1 MTGAMSDVKILDMTT
16 IPVLLFL
23 FPREPTSQGAF
34 SHWRHWR
41 EVKYLPT
48 NLCLEF
54 EAVHHLQQ
62 KAR

>member
-41 EVKYLPT
+41 EVK
-48 NLCLEF
+48 
-54 EAVHHLQQ
+54 
-62 KAR
+62 